1 MRKSLFLFIAIILFL
16 FGNNS
21 AVSASEKPPSVSADS
36 VVLMDAATGTILYS
50 KNPNS
55 AYPPASTTKIMTA
68 LLTLENAKLTDL
80 VTVGENPPK
89 MEPSKIYIKEGE
101 VLTVKDL
108 LYGLLLQSGND
119 AAVALAEHIG
129 GSVSGFADMMN
140 KRAKEL
146 GCTNTNFVNPHGL
159 YDKNHKT
166 SAKDLALIMKEI
178 VKHPEFGEISTTG
191 LYKIPQTNKDKKVK
205 EVYNHN
211 KLVLK
216 GAKEYYEEC
225 IGGKTGWTSQSLF
238 SYVSAAERNGQV
250 LIAAL
255 VHDANRAYYSDSPK
269 LYSYGFDNFK
279 LKKLFSKG
287 DEISTYAIEENVNV
301 PLMASEDFYYVI
313 KKGSNEEPKVSV
325 AQCDVKDRSV
335 AKGEPLTTADISLNN
350 QPLDTVELVS
360 GIDYEYKSVES
371 VLEKVTSQDTEN
383 KGSNKQKFILIVSI
397 IAFLFILLLIARAR
411 ARRKRMRR
419 RLKYLQYTRKNR
431 NI

>member
-1 MRKSLFLFIAIILFL
+1 MKKTIFLFILIILFL
-16 FGNNS
+16 LGNRSTVN
-21 AVSASEKPPSVSADS
+21 ALEKPPSVSADS

-68 LLTLENAKLTDL
+68 LLTLENTKLTD
-80 VTVGENPPK
+80 VVIVGKNPPL
-89 MEPSKIYIKEGE
+89 MEPSKIYIAEGE
-101 VLTVKDL
+101 ILTVKDL

-129 GSVSGFADMMN
+129 GSVSNFAEMMN

-159 YDKNHKT
+159 YNKDHKT

-191 LYKIPQTNKDKKVK
+191 LYKIPATNKDKKIK

-216 GAKEYYEEC
+216 GAKEYYNEC

-238 SYVSAAERNGQV
+238 SYVSAAEKDGHV

-255 VHDANRAYYSDSPK
+255 VHDANKAYYSDSPK
-269 LYSYGFDNFK
+269 LYNYGFSNFE
-279 LKKLFSKG
+279 LKRLFSKG
-287 DEISTYAIEENVNV
+287 DEISTYTMDEEIAV
-301 PLMASEDFYYVI
+301 PLVANEDFYYI
-313 KKGSNEEPKVSV
+313 TEKNSKEIPKVSV
-325 AQCDVKDRSV
+325 AQCTVTEKSLV
-335 AKGEPLTTADISLNN
+335 KGENLTTADISFKNSTLA
-350 QPLDTVELVS
+350 TVNLVS
-360 GIDYEYKSVES
+360 GIDYEYKPLISAVE
-371 VLEKVTSQDTEN
+371 KMTSPDDKN
-383 KGSNKQKFILIVSI
+383 AKDPNYFLVVAVI
-397 IAFLFILLLIARAR
+397 IFLILLLLIIRAKI
-411 ARRKRMRR
+411 RRRRMRR
-419 RLKYLQYTRKNR
+419 KLKHFQYMRRHKNM
-431 NI
+431 

>member
-1 MRKSLFLFIAIILFL
+1 MRKYLFLFIAIILFL
-16 FGNNS
+16 FGKTS
-21 AVSASEKPPSVSADS
+21 AVSAIEKPPSVSADS

-89 MEPSKIYIKEGE
+89 MEPSKIYIREGE

-129 GSVSGFADMMN
+129 GSVSGFADLMN

-255 VHDANRAYYSDSPK
+255 VHDANKAYYSDSPK
-269 LYSYGFDNFK
+269 LYKYGFNNFE
-279 LKKLFSKG
+279 LKRLFSKG
-287 DEISTYAIEENVNV
+287 DELSTYSIEENVNV
-301 PLMASEDFYYVI
+301 PLVANEDFYYVS
-313 KKGSNEEPKVSV
+313 KKDSTKVPEVSV
-325 AQCDVKDRSV
+325 GQCDVRERSV
-335 AKGEPLTTADISLNN
+335 AKGEKLTTADISLNN
-350 QPLDTVELVS
+350 ESLATVDLVS
-360 GIDYEYKSVES
+360 GVDYEYKPVVSVF
-371 VLEKVTSQDTEN
+371 EKVKSQDNEDTN
-383 KGSNKQKFILIVSI
+383 SNIPNFILIASI
-397 IAFLFILLLIARAR
+397 VAFLFILLLIARAR
-411 ARRKRMRR
+411 ARRRRMRR
-419 RLKYLQYTRKNR
+419 RLKYLQYTRR
-431 NI
+431 N